1 MWESGVSRQLP
12 TTALWAVEFGAAS
25 RHRITLPGPL
35 REAPSRHPQSS
46 LPNVLQGTANG

>member
-35 REAPSRHPQSS
+35 REALPRHPR
-46 LPNVLQGTANG
+46 LPLRNLAKGTGNG